1 MEDLQRLKEERT
13 RLAAAAKVPMD
24 LAEAEKRDV
33 TEDEAKAINV
43 TLGELAECR
52 TKIEKIEA
60 SLELRRRV
68 LDAET
73 DANRPDPQ
81 NLGQPSIAPGPV
93 TDPLREP
100 ARAHRFEGRLR
111 NFTQAR
117 CGDRGPELAHAFGRI
132 VLASRGHHPSV
143 EWCNQHAS
151 EYRTAQAE
159 GSNLL
164 GGYLVWPEIN
174 RVIID
179 LKEERGVF
187 RRESKVLPMG
197 SESLVIPRRTGGL
210 TAYYIGENTEATE
223 SNATWDQVELTP
235 KKFAILVKISSE
247 LSEDAIVSMGDLIAR
262 EIAYAFADK
271 EDECGFNGDGT
282 STYGGIYG
290 ITAKINDGN
299 HAASIITSLEQKP
312 ADTIWGEFEEMVG
325 KLPSYA
331 TANAKWYFHKAWA
344 NGSFL
349 RLENAAGGN
358 TAAMLAAGIPTACM
372 GYPVVYT
379 QVLSSTITDQTSV
392 IVGLFGDLA
401 LATTMGDRRG
411 TRILASNERY
421 MESDQVGILA
431 TTRYDIQAHDL
442 GDGTDAGP
450 IIALKTAAS

>member
-1 MEDLQRLKEERT
+1 MKNLQKLKEQRT
-13 RLAAAAKVPMD
+13 RLAEEAKAPMT

-33 TEDEAKAINV
+33 SEEEAKAITA
-43 TLGELAECR
+43 TLDELAECR
-52 TKIEKIEA
+52 AEIEKIEA
-60 SLELRRRV
+60 ALELRQRV
-68 LDAET
+68 LDAEV
-73 DANRPDPQ
+73 DANRPDPR
-81 NLGQPSIAPGPV
+81 NLGQPNIAPGPV

-100 ARAHRFEGRLR
+100 ARVHRFEGRLR
-111 NFTQAR
+111 NFTEAR
-117 CGDRGPELAHAFGRI
+117 CGNRGPELAYAFGRI
-132 VLASRGHHPSV
+132 VLASRGHQPSV

-151 EYRTAQAE
+151 EYRTAQSE

-174 RVIID
+174 QVIID

-187 RRESKVLPMG
+187 RRESKVVPMG
-197 SESLVIPRRTGGL
+197 SETLVIPRRTGGL
-210 TAYYIGENTEATE
+210 TAYFIGENTAATE
-223 SNATWDQVELTP
+223 SNTTYDQVQLTP
-235 KKFAILVKISSE
+235 KKAAILVKMSSE
-247 LSEDAIVSMGDLIAR
+247 LSEDAFVSMGDVAVR

-282 STYGGIYG
+282 STYGGMFG
-290 ITAKINDGN
+290 VTAKINDGN
-299 HAASIITSLEQKP
+299 HAASITTSAERKP

-331 TANAKWYFHKAWA
+331 TANAKWYFHKVWA

-358 TAAMLAAGIPTACM
+358 TAAMLAAGIPTSCM

-379 QVLSSTITDQTSV
+379 QVLSSTITDQTST

-401 LATTMGDRRG
+401 LATTMGDRRS
-411 TRILASNERY
+411 TRILVSSERY
-421 MESDQVGILA
+421 MEYDQLGILA
-431 TTRYDIQAHDL
+431 TTRFDIQAHDL
-442 GDGTDAGP
+442 GDGTNAGP